1 MKGQRRVV
9 FEKTFDL
16 AVEPFGGYQHL
27 DPILE
32 PVVDSLYANPL
43 GFPLAEDDWF
53 SACRYVVTKPWCDL
67 PSFVIIFTI
76 DEDETVSIRDIFEN
90 EDY

>member
-1 MKGQRRVV
+1 MQGQRRVV

-16 AVEPFGGYQHL
+16 TVEQFGGYQRL
-27 DPILE
+27 DPVLE
-32 PVVDSLYANPL
+32 PVSDSLYANPF
-43 GFPLAEDDWF
+43 GFPLVEDDWF
-53 SACRYVVTKPWCDL
+53 PACRYVVTKPQHDL
-67 PSFVIIFTI
+67 PSFVIVFTI